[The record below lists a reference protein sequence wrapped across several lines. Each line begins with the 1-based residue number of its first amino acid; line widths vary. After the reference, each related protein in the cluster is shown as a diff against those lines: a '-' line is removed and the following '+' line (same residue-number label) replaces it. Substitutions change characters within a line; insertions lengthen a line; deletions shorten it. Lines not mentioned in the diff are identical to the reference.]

1 MKNIFKILIGTF
13 VIGSLAFLYSC
24 EDEDKGFYDGP
35 ELASF
40 TNGTTASYFVQET
53 GDTGFEIQ
61 VGFTTASN
69 TIRTVNF
76 TISGD
81 ATEGEQYSLSST
93 SITVPAGSTI
103 GTITVNGIYAGFT
116 GQTDTLTLTLTGDNT
131 AEFDATYT
139 LIMQRYCPFVPEDF
153 VGSWNAL
160 DHHNGTEYTVNI
172 THVEGDTLLIDAIW
186 SHEGFGP
193 QKVVMH
199 HDDPTNFYIEL
210 LDQFVVDYGAPYGP
224 VYIKEAGDSPFS
236 VCDLTME
243 IHFDPYFTETS
254 YFFGGHYFITQLT
267 FNSSKAE
274 QIDHKINDLRV
285 FKEEYCKIEN

>member
-61 VGFTTASN
+61 VGFTTVSN
-69 TIRTVNF
+69 TARTVNF

-93 SITVPAGSTI
+93 SITVPAGSTV

-116 GQTDTLTLTLTGDNT
+116 GQVDTLNIALTGDN
-131 AEFDATYT
+131 AAQFDSTFS
-139 LIMQRYCPFVPEDF
+139 LIMQRYCPFLVDDF
-153 VGSWNAL
+153 IGDWTAYEVSDYDG
-160 DHHNGTEYTVNI
+160 EYPPYTVTFAANPNG
-172 THVEGDTLLIDAIW
+172 GDTLVTSDIW
-186 SHEGFGP
+186 P
-193 QKVVMH
+193 YYPVKVTF
-199 HDDPTNFYIEL
+199 DDS
-210 LDQFVVDYGAPYGP
+210 A
-224 VYIKEAGDSPFS
+224 
-236 VCDLTME
+236 
-243 IHFDPYFTETS
+243 
-254 YFFGGHYFITQLT
+254 QLT
-267 FNSSKAE
+267 LSGTYLTSS
-274 QIDHKINDLRV
+274 
-285 FKEEYCKIEN
+285 